1 MMTKEQLRQKLMR
14 ISPAAEAAGVSKQT
28 LEYYI
33 MLGLIDPI
41 RQSDSRGRFF
51 DTALVKRIRL
61 IRRMNKSGY
70 TLRDI
75 RQTYLEGRGRMTMAR
90 TGRPRRGP
98 AR

>member
-1 MMTKEQLRQKLMR
+1 MMTKEQTRKKLMR

-51 DTALVKRIRL
+51 DK
-61 IRRMNKSGY
+61 
-70 TLRDI
+70 
-75 RQTYLEGRGRMTMAR
+75 
-90 TGRPRRGP
+90 
-98 AR
+98 